1 MKISIITVVRN
12 EENTIEDTILSVINQ
27 TWQDIEYI
35 IIDGK
40 STDKTLDIISKYKD
54 KIASVISEPDSGIYN
69 AMNKGI
75 KIATGD
81 FLIFLNG
88 NDTFYEN
95 KTIENCAKAIQKYPD
110 CKMLIGNVRYTNRD
124 YTYYMPEIKYHN
136 NIRTI
141 YDWIDKKYNHQ
152 AIFYSK
158 KVFEKYG
165 LYNENLKMLS
175 DNLLNLEVI
184 KNKEHIIYTNAI
196 ISNFALGGF
205 SSNFDNILLLKEEN
219 KIIAKKSKVNWFVK
233 NIIKTV
239 KYFLPDIYSQIEPK
253 IMLNITDIKDINFV

>member
-1 MKISIITVVRN
+1 MKISVITVVRN

-35 IIDGK
+35 IVDGK
-40 STDKTLDIISKYKD
+40 STDKTLDIISKYRD
-54 KIASVISEPDSGIYN
+54 KIANVISEPDSGIYN

-75 KIATGD
+75 KLATGD

-95 KTIENCAKAIQKYPD
+95 KTIENCAKAIRKYPD

-136 NIRTI
+136 NIRTL

-152 AIFYSK
+152 AILYSR
-158 KVFEKYG
+158 KVFDKYG

-175 DNLLNLEVI
+175 DNLLNLDVI

-205 SSNFDNILLLKEEN
+205 SSNLDNILLLKEEN

-233 NIIKTV
+233 NIIKSV
-239 KYFLPDIYSQIEPK
+239 KYFLPNVYSQIEPK